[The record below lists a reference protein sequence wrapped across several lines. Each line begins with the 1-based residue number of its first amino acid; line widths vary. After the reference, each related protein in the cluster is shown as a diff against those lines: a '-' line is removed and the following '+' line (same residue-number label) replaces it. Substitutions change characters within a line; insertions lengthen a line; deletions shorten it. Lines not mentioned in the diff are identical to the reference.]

1 MYALPISRYVITC
14 KIINVIRRSW
24 RECTTRPERANEMRQ
39 PSSLLFRFVTI
50 LVVAKTKKKPWW
62 TGISSL
68 LSCLSHH
75 PVCLSDNSITSCNQR
90 CTFRFYHALIKD
102 KYHYGEEMKELI
114 TIKWKLSLS
123 YTGAFKNII
132 YCQKLRDNKIISNY
146 AVIQYQIYS
155 YALLY
160 KGTYICI
167 SI

>member
-1 MYALPISRYVITC
+1 MVYALPISRYVITC

-24 RECTTRPERANEMRQ
+24 RECTTRPERANEMR
-39 PSSLLFRFVTI
+39 LFHFATI
-50 LVVAKTKKKPWW
+50 LVVAKKKPWW

-123 YTGAFKNII
+123 YTGAFKNNI
-132 YCQKLRDNKIISNY
+132 YCQKLRDNKIICNY

-155 YALLY
+155 YALLC
-160 KGTYICI
+160 KRTYICI